1 MTMAM
6 GRDAGARWLR
16 QHIWLRQHVAT
27 APRSPDHAYASI
39 TSHNKRDRHL
49 ASQAP
54 STAIVPFAQGD
65 IRALSVPAAQSAP
78 TSGNEQTL
86 ECTGDRDFHNS
97 SAMDMAALEE
107 DEMTLPQAGPA

>member
-1 MTMAM
+1 MTIAL

-27 APRSPDHAYASI
+27 ARSPYHAYASI